1 MAICESLS
9 GGITLGCDNN
19 IGGIKRL
26 FLTEKSNVSAV
37 TLASPSTEISA
48 FTMAGSPAADFYQF
62 EFNKNTSSYTE
73 ELTSDQATGRD
84 LYVQTITL
92 VLNRREKTK
101 RDTLL
106 LLAKRK
112 DLVAIIE
119 DNNGI
124 YWYFGEEYGINLT
137 TNSGGSGVAKSD
149 ANQYVLTFV
158 GEESEPANTVQE
170 AAVTAVI

>member
-1 MAICESLS
+1 MSCESLN

-26 FLTEKSNVSAV
+26 FLTEKSNVTST
-37 TLASPSTEISA
+37 TLGSPTSEITA
-48 FTMAGSPAADFYQF
+48 FTMAGSPAAQFYQF

-73 ELTSDQATGRD
+73 EGTSDQATGRD
-84 LYVQTITL
+84 LYVQTISL

-124 YWYFGEEYGINLT
+124 YWYFGGEYGLNLT
-137 TNSGGSGVAKSD
+137 TNAGGSGVAKTD
-149 ANQYVLTFV
+149 ANQYVITFV
-158 GEESEPANTVQE
+158 GEESNPANTVTS
-170 AAVTAVI
+170 AAVSAVI

>member
-1 MAICESLS
+1 MSCESLN
-9 GGITLGCDNN
+9 GGISLGCDNN

-26 FLTEKSNVSAV
+26 FLTEKSNVTSI
-37 TLASPSTEISA
+37 TLGSPTSEITA
-48 FTMAGSPAADFYQF
+48 FTMAGSPAAKFYQF

-73 ELTSDQATGRD
+73 EGISDQATGRD
-84 LYVQTITL
+84 LYTQTINL

-119 DNNGI
+119 DNNGL
-124 YWYFGEEYGINLT
+124 YKYFGETYGLNLT
-137 TNSGGSGVAKSD
+137 TVSGGSGVAKSD
-149 ANQYVLTFV
+149 ANQYVVTFV
-158 GEESEPANTVQE
+158 GEEPEEANFVTA

>member
-1 MAICESLS
+1 MACESLD

-19 IGGIKRL
+19 IGGIKKIY
-26 FLTEKSNVSAV
+26 LTEKSNVTSTA
-37 TLASPSTEISA
+37 LSSPGNEISS
-48 FTMAGSPAADFYQF
+48 FTMAGSPAAVFYEF

-73 ELTSDQATGRD
+73 ELASDQATGRD
-84 LYVQTITL
+84 LYTQTLNL

-112 DLVAIIE
+112 DLVAIVT
-119 DNNGI
+119 DNNDI
-124 YWYFGEEYGINLT
+124 NWYFGAGYGLNLT
-137 TNSGGSGVAKSD
+137 TNTGGSGVAKTD

-158 GEESEPANTVQE
+158 GEESEPANTVTDAAL
-170 AAVTAVI
+170 AAVI

>member
-1 MAICESLS
+1 MC
-9 GGITLGCDNN
+9 
-19 IGGIKRL
+19 
-26 FLTEKSNVSAV
+26 
-37 TLASPSTEISA
+37 
-48 FTMAGSPAADFYQF
+48 
-62 EFNKNTSSYTE
+62 
-73 ELTSDQATGRD
+73 QATGRD

-119 DNNGI
+119 DNNGV
-124 YWYFGEEYGINLT
+124 YWYFGEDYGINLT
-137 TNSGGSGVAKSD
+137 TNSGGSGVAKTD

-158 GEESEPANTVQE
+158 GEESDPANTVQE

>member
-1 MAICESLS
+1 MAICESLT

-26 FLTEKSNVSAV
+26 FLTEKENVTSV
-37 TLASPSTEISA
+37 TLGSPTDEITA
-48 FTMAGSPAADFYQF
+48 FTMAGSPAAEFYQF

-84 LYVQTITL
+84 LYTQTINL

-124 YWYFGEEYGINLT
+124 YWYFGEQYGINVT

-149 ANQYVLTFV
+149 ANQYVITFV
-158 GEESEPANTVQE
+158 GEESEPANTVTA
-170 AAVTAVI
+170 AAVAAVI